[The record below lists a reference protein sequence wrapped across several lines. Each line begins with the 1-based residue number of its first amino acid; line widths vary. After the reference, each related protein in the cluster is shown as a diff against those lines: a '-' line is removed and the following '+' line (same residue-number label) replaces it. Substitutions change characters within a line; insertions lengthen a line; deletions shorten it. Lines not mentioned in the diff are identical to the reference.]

1 MAILNKIRSKSIFLI
16 IIIALA
22 LFAFIF
28 SSILDSGGFNADKQN
43 RVASVNGVNIDR
55 EDFAAKVEAQT
66 RRLGANASTT
76 QAVNAVWNQEVN
88 RIVLEEQYEKLGVK
102 VGKDRLQELLKQ
114 ALQSDTRF
122 QDADGFFSEAK
133 MQEFIATL
141 KNSQNPNDYRSWLV
155 YEENLIN
162 EEKQNIY
169 NNLVKAGV
177 GATLKDG
184 EVAYKLDGN
193 NVDIQFV
200 QVPYTSIPD
209 EEVTVSKDEIQKYV
223 NEHKE
228 EYKTDETRTIRF
240 VKFNEEASLEDENA
254 LKAEMSTL
262 RNAYTSRNGA
272 TGVTETLAGL
282 NKTENIEDFLLENSE
297 VPYVD
302 RWFFKRDLPKTNADT
317 LFAMEKGGVYGPY
330 KDGSYMNLSRVMDV
344 AQKFDSIQSKHILI
358 DFAGAVTNT
367 QRGQIPSTQTRTKE
381 VAEQLADSILDVI
394 RRDANKF
401 EELAKSFSSDKG
413 SAVKGGDLGYTRET
427 DLTPAYGDFIA
438 SNSVGAVGKVETPF
452 GFHLIQVEDKKGTKK
467 AIKVATV
474 VKEILPSDKTISAI
488 YNKTQKFEL
497 AAADADFAEVA
508 QENGYAVRPVQKMR
522 AMDETLPGEG
532 AQRSVI
538 QWAFEEDTRVGDI
551 KRFTANNGYIVAQ
564 VTRKT
569 AKGTQRVEDVSS
581 QVTPILRNQKKAEII
596 KGKLSGNTLQEIAQS
611 QSQTVKTAGAVAM
624 SAPTIAG
631 AGREPKVVGA
641 AFGLKEGEVSDPI
654 AGEKGVYVVQVT
666 KVTEVPALDNYAAL
680 ANQEAQKARV
690 AVSSKVLE
698 ALKEAAEIEDN
709 RSKFY

>member
-43 RVASVNGVNIDR
+43 RVATVNGVNIDR

-88 RIVLEEQYEKLGVK
+88 RIVLEEQYEELGIQ

-114 ALQSDTRF
+114 ALQNDTRF
-122 QDADGFFSEAK
+122 QDSDGFFSEAK

-141 KNSQNPNDYRSWLV
+141 KNSQNANDYRSWLV

-209 EEVTVSKDEIQKYV
+209 EEVTVSKEEIQKYV

-240 VKFNEEASLEDENA
+240 VKFREEASLEDENA
-254 LKAEMSTL
+254 LKAEMATL
-262 RNAYTSRNGA
+262 RNEYTSRNGA

-282 NKTENIEDFLLENSE
+282 DKTENIEDFLLENSE

-302 RWFFKRDLPKTNADT
+302 RWFFKSDLPKTNADT
-317 LFAMEKGGVYGPY
+317 LFALPKGGIYGPY
-330 KDGSYMNLSRVMDV
+330 KDGNYMNLSRVMDV
-344 AQKFDSIQSKHILI
+344 AQKYDSIQSKHILI

-367 QRGQIPSTQTRTKE
+367 QRGQVPSSQTRTKE
-381 VAEQLADSILDVI
+381 AAEQLADSILRVV
-394 RRDANKF
+394 RRDRDQF
-401 EELAKSFSSDKG
+401 EELAKTFSSDKG

-427 DLTPAYGDFIA
+427 DLTPNYGDFIA
-438 SNSVGAVGKVETPF
+438 GNRVGAVDKVETPF
-452 GFHLIQVEDKKGTKK
+452 GFHIIQVVDKKGTKK

-497 AAADADFAEVA
+497 AAADGDFAEVA
-508 QENGYAVRPVQKMR
+508 KENGYAVRPVQKMR

-538 QWAFEEDTRVGDI
+538 QWSFEEDTKVGDI
-551 KRFTANNGYIVAQ
+551 KRFTANDGYIVAQ
-564 VTRKT
+564 LTRKA
-569 AKGTQRVEDVSS
+569 AKGTQQVEDVSS
-581 QVTPILRNQKKAEII
+581 QVTPILRNQKKAAII
-596 KGKLSGNTLQEIAQS
+596 KGKLSGSTLQEIAQS
-611 QSQTVKTAGAVAM
+611 QGQTVKTAGAVAM
-624 SAPTIAG
+624 NAPTIAG
-631 AGREPKVVGA
+631 AGREPKVVGT
-641 AFGLKEGEVSDPI
+641 AFGLKEGEISDPI
-654 AGEKGVYVVQVT
+654 AGERGVYVVQVT
-666 KVTEVPALDNYAAL
+666 KITEAPVLDNYAAL